1 MSIIVLIIKYLKIK
15 ISTIMKKCFNIET
28 ANKASKNVMIS
39 YIYRPPRGDAH
50 RFLDKM
56 EGHIIKN

>member
-1 MSIIVLIIKYLKIK
+1 
-15 ISTIMKKCFNIET
+15 MKKCFNIET
-28 ANKASKNVMIS
+28 ASKAPKNVMIS

-50 RFLDKM
+50 KFLDEM